1 MRISD
6 WSSDVCS
13 ADLGSLPASSCA
25 DKRLYPANVKA
36 GRDLRWLLGHRDR
49 PLARRLEHN
58 QHHEKADLPP
68 VPGRLHSSLIPSRS
82 HHNLPLV
89 EYLFRSPDRRRTA
102 ERRVGKECV
111 STCRSRWR
119 PYIKKKNK

>member
-36 GRDLRWLLGHRDR
+36 GRDLRWLIGHRDR

-68 VPGRLHSSLIPSRS
+68 VPGRLPSSLLPSRS
-82 HHNLPLV
+82 
-89 EYLFRSPDRRRTA
+89 D
-102 ERRVGKECV
+102 ERRVGNECV
-111 STCRSRWR
+111 STCRSRWS
-119 PYIKKKNK
+119 PNHYKKQITTKTKTT